1 MNLIEANRHH
11 IEAALEYSGGTHVYE
26 DVEAAIL
33 SGRMQLWPG
42 SKSMAVTEI
51 VEYPRKRVL
60 NCFLAAGDMD
70 EIVDMISSAAAW
82 GRAQGCESLTLSG
95 RKGWER
101 VLSPHGFKPVML
113 TMELLFSDRDF
124 RDTPTQLQLRA

>member
-26 DVEAAIL
+26 DVEKAIL
-33 SGRMQLWPG
+33 EGRMQLWPG

-51 VEYPRKRVL
+51 VEYARKKVL
-60 NCFLAAGDMD
+60 HIFLAAGDM
-70 EIVDMISSAAAW
+70 EELIDMIDSAAAW
-82 GRAQGCESLTLSG
+82 GRTQSCTSLTMSG

-101 VLSPHGFKPVML
+101 VLGRHGFQPVM
-113 TMELLFSDRDF
+113 TVME
-124 RDTPTQLQLRA
+124 RAI